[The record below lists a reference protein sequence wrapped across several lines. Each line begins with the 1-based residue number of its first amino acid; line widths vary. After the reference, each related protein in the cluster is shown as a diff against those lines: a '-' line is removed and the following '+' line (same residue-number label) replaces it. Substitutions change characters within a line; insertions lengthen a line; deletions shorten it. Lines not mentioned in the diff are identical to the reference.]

1 MTIQYLW
8 KKIQETK
15 PLVHQITNYVTVRD
29 CANLTLAVGASPVMA
44 HAVEEVAEMAM
55 KSQALV
61 LNIGT
66 LDTDTIAA
74 MIKAGQA
81 ANQHHV
87 PVVLD
92 PVGAGATA
100 FRMDAIQTLL
110 EKVQFAVI
118 RGNASEISTLCGIRA
133 GKGVDAAGGISAEQF
148 AIIRQ
153 RAKELQAVIAVSGA
167 VDYVTDGTSEARIAN
182 GTALLTQITGTG
194 CMTTAL
200 IGCCLGAGI
209 SPFQSAITSLVAM
222 GIVGEWAERKIE
234 KGAIGQFHQYLF
246 DGFGQMNDSWL
257 EKEGNVDVTS
267 A

>member
-1 MTIQYLW
+1 CKSHSSFLSVVATGGRFMTIQYLW

-66 LDTDTIAA
+66 LDADTIAA

-92 PVGAGATA
+92 PVGAGA
-100 FRMDAIQTLL
+100 
-110 EKVQFAVI
+110 
-118 RGNASEISTLCGIRA
+118 
-133 GKGVDAAGGISAEQF
+133 
-148 AIIRQ
+148 
-153 RAKELQAVIAVSGA
+153 
-167 VDYVTDGTSEARIAN
+167 
-182 GTALLTQITGTG
+182 
-194 CMTTAL
+194 
-200 IGCCLGAGI
+200 
-209 SPFQSAITSLVAM
+209 
-222 GIVGEWAERKIE
+222 
-234 KGAIGQFHQYLF
+234 
-246 DGFGQMNDSWL
+246 
-257 EKEGNVDVTS
+257 
-267 A
+267 